1 MLKMLEPTTLPM
13 ARSFSPFLD
22 ATMEVTSSGRDVP
35 NATTVR
41 PISVSDR
48 PKLAAIS
55 EALSTTKLPP

>member
-48 PKLAAIS
+48 PK
-55 EALSTTKLPP
+55 

>member
-1 MLKMLEPTTLPM
+1 MLEPTTLPM

-22 ATMEVTSSGRDVP
+22 ATMDVTSSGRDVP